1 MRVFRSIAVAA
12 LVAAASCGGGGD
24 GTSVTNP
31 TGGNPSGGNPSG
43 GNPTGGTNNP
53 VSTNA
58 VSVGD
63 NTFTPANIAVNVG
76 ATVTWTFVGATQHNV
91 TFGDGNNSG
100 DKLSGTFSRTFST
113 AGTFNYSC
121 TLHSGMS
128 GSVKVG

>member
-1 MRVFRSIAVAA
+1 MRVIRSIAVAA

-24 GTSVTNP
+24 GSTSP
-31 TGGNPSGGNPSG
+31 TGGNPSGGNPAG
-43 GNPTGGTNNP
+43 GSTNP

-63 NTFTPANIAVNVG
+63 NTFTPPDIAVNVG
-76 ATVTWTFVGATQHNV
+76 VTVTWTFVGATPHNV

-100 DKLSGTFSRTFST
+100 DKTTGTFSRTFST
-113 AGTFNYSC
+113 TGTFNYSC
-121 TLHSGMS
+121 TLHTGMT